1 MAWRLDPDRLAAHP
15 IFRWLILREVAAC
28 EVRLRARSI
37 PLRTGQIP
45 EISGCTSLHWAAHN
59 GLLREVGNLLHAGG
73 SGGVIMQFPVLSR
86 VGAKRLLLRYHLA
99 MGFAGCLIC

>member
-15 IFRWLILREVAAC
+15 IFRGLIAAC

-59 GLLREVGNLLHAGG
+59 GLLREVENLLHAGG

-86 VGAKRLLLRYHLA
+86 VGAKRNA
-99 MGFAGCLIC
+99 CS